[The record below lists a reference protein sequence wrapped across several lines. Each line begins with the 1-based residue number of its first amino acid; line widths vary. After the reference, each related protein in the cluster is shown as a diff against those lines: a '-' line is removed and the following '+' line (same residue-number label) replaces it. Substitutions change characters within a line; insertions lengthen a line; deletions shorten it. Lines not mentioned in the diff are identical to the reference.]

1 MVTRLAEA
9 KPAAIWQ
16 AETMTNFP
24 LGAHVHAES
33 AIDDAK
39 ARGASII
46 QIMIGAPTAWK
57 GHELAFP
64 GGASALKGAA
74 QEAGVGIYVHA
85 PYIINVASLNN
96 RIRIPSR
103 KLLQA
108 QLDLAAEIDARGLIV
123 HGGHAGEDLNVGYDN
138 WRKALD
144 AVDMHVPI
152 LIENTASGDGA
163 VARGA
168 DRIADLWPAVLAGKD
183 GERVGFCLDTC
194 HAWASGEDLPGLA
207 DRIRAATGRIDL
219 VHANDSRDAQGSGAD
234 RHANLG
240 EGEIPE
246 ADLRAAI
253 REAQAPVILE
263 TPGGAEEHKAD
274 LAWLRS

>member
-1 MVTRLAEA
+1 
-9 KPAAIWQ
+9 
-16 AETMTNFP
+16 MTNFP

-123 HGGHAGEDLNVGYDN
+123 HGGHAGEDLSVGYDS

-183 GERVGFCLDTC
+183 GERVGICLDTC
-194 HAWASGEDLPGLA
+194 PALASGEKLLVLA
-207 DRIRAATGRIDL
+207 DRFRAVTGRIDL
-219 VHANDSRDAQGSGAD
+219 VHANESRDAQGSGTD
-234 RHANLG
+234 LNANLA

-246 ADLRAAI
+246 VDLRAAN

>member
-1 MVTRLAEA
+1 
-9 KPAAIWQ
+9 
-16 AETMTNFP
+16 
-24 LGAHVHAES
+24 
-33 AIDDAK
+33 
-39 ARGASII
+39 
-46 QIMIGAPTAWK
+46 
-57 GHELAFP
+57 
-64 GGASALKGAA
+64 
-74 QEAGVGIYVHA
+74 
-85 PYIINVASLNN
+85 
-96 RIRIPSR
+96 
-103 KLLQA
+103 
-108 QLDLAAEIDARGLIV
+108 RGLIV

-152 LIENTASGDGA
+152 LIETTASGDGA

-168 DRIADLWPAVLAGKD
+168 DRIADLWPPVLAGKA
-183 GERVGFCLDTC
+183 GARVDLSLDPCPART
-194 HAWASGEDLPGLA
+194 S
-207 DRIRAATGRIDL
+207 
-219 VHANDSRDAQGSGAD
+219 
-234 RHANLG
+234 G